1 MAKELGKQFAAD
13 LAKLAAKDG
22 VNLTDS
28 AEASGE
34 FAQSEDE
41 KISSTV
47 APVEG
52 ESTTIEASGEDDDD
66 NKPAFVT
73 GAPTDSTAV
82 SSEISSIETTTTTVE
97 ETTTLESTTASE
109 ETEKVST
116 VSSDESVVSTTKLP
130 ESSGELESTTSP
142 VAQESS
148 GEESTTTSGAL
159 NTPESTT
166 VEGSGEETTTSSSA
180 ESTTEEA
187 STTTEEVEGSGGTA
201 AESKDEEASTT
212 ESPSFVTGKTS
223 SGSEEDEEEGADTS
237 AFLTGI
243 DESMFNKSL
252 IGDTHR
258 EDLPNNVGFVPSSE
272 PKPKSKDE
280 EEEEEESD
288 SETTVSDYEDKVSRK
303 ESSTAEPTTTIT
315 EVSGSTTEP
324 PVQLVKDL
332 IDALAAGGLDFVLGR
347 PRKPTSQAAQDL
359 INRKLSPIQRLL
371 PQAIENKHECT
382 TGRVRFVATEM
393 IDLSQHFERDAV
405 AFSLEH
411 CARMCYETSCL
422 RAAFTRFPRPV
433 CLMHYADQ
441 KTAHLD
447 TNCTDVVPTTSW
459 TFTKINQ
466 VVAIDC
472 VTCAD
477 EKKAHDITSFS
488 VDEPSSS
495 SENAPLHQGVSSK
508 CDGRVEFQVIPVASL
523 PKLNIT
529 NDVPASS
536 PADCARKCFET
547 EHCKTAGFIP
557 SPSGTI
563 AQGVC
568 LLTSDDVVCGNLADF
583 VPQHAALHP
592 FVVSCIRCTSCTYN
606 IRPVTPT
613 RTMPTMKVHEK
624 AENVQ
629 DCAKLCSD
637 MKCTM
642 AKYENNTKI
651 CSMTREPVTEES
663 CPQEVATQI
672 HDSLLPI
679 SIECVKCSGN

>member
-359 INRKLSPIQRLL
+359 INRKL
-371 PQAIENKHECT
+371 T
-382 TGRVRFVATEM
+382 
-393 IDLSQHFERDAV
+393 
-405 AFSLEH
+405 
-411 CARMCYETSCL
+411 
-422 RAAFTRFPRPV
+422 
-433 CLMHYADQ
+433 
-441 KTAHLD
+441 
-447 TNCTDVVPTTSW
+447 
-459 TFTKINQ
+459 
-466 VVAIDC
+466 
-472 VTCAD
+472 D